1 MRLKR
6 WLVIVLAVCT
16 CGCAVNKGLTQSE
29 HLANYNPLFYTAAK
43 SKGEILTQEGL
54 EYLREGSFDKFL
66 SSMREALTFYSGN
79 GEKISDICRH
89 MGKAYLDR
97 NEYDKALSYYNQ
109 SLSSAKSSR
118 YSEGIV
124 LATVGL
130 ADCYKKI
137 GDTDKATEV
146 LAPASQGNRESTKGE
161 HPLISLSRG
170 ENLAQQG
177 RLSQALD
184 IFTKSLSNI
193 DSYKDD
199 KLKQSVYSSLGTTL
213 FGLGRYQEA
222 IPHYQ
227 RALEL
232 ARKSYNTSD
241 IVDILNNIGF
251 CLVSLKRYN
260 EAAMSFK
267 EGLGLLAIMDL
278 QYPEKQMYA
287 NYGLGLLNEEQH
299 RNAQALLYY
308 NTAIKYIEDL
318 RGSLSSTEFRSLFLA
333 NKISVYEHAIDILL
347 TAAGRTPDDDVRLD
361 PRFTK
366 AGLSPAEVAFF
377 YAESTKT
384 RSFLELLSK
393 ARTGALAERIPRELA
408 EQEQR
413 LLNTIDSIQ
422 FSGSGQSEAQREVLK
437 KSKRE
442 LDELIARL
450 RREYPEYASIR
461 YPEPVMAGDIPLRAN
476 EVLLAYK
483 VNPRKTY
490 LWIIEKGKKPSAI
503 EIAVSREE
511 LIRKVGEFR
520 SGLEN
525 PGRLDAY
532 DHENGQALGKLLLEE
547 ALSRIDSNKNIIIT
561 LDGVLNL
568 LPFEALTAG
577 RTKNAIQ
584 YLGEEYKISYYPS
597 ASVMTTMRRFKESPK
612 LSRPLFALGDPV
624 YEDSDVRY
632 SKRKSDNIVL
642 ASADQT
648 PGLNLRSALVRSGFS
663 LPRLPETRDEVLK
676 IGALFGYQTN
686 DPNIKLDMDASKS
699 ELMKSDLGNYRF
711 IHFATH
717 GLLSGDI
724 PYILEP
730 ALVLSQPG
738 NRNPE
743 DGFLKMSEILK
754 LKLNADSVVL
764 SACKT
769 ALGKEIAGEG
779 IVGLSRAFMLAG
791 SKTVIVSLWSVESNS
806 TAVLMKSFYSHLK
819 PGRSKE
825 EALRLAKLELKNQS
839 LASTDLSRG
848 VTIAGRD
855 KKIQTGA
862 SHPFFWAPFILI
874 GEWE

>member
-1 MRLKR
+1 MLMKR
-6 WLVIVLAVCT
+6 WLLIVLVLCA
-16 CGCAVNKGLTQSE
+16 CGCGHSQGLTQSE
-29 HLANYNPLFYTAAK
+29 GLANYHPLFLTATK
-43 SKGEILTQEGL
+43 SKGDILTQEGL
-54 EYLREGSFDKFL
+54 DYLREGSFDKFL
-66 SSMREALTFYSGN
+66 FSMREALTFYSGN
-79 GEKISDICRH
+79 GEKTSDICRYL
-89 MGKAYLDR
+89 GKAYLDR
-97 NEYDKALSYYNQ
+97 NEYDKALSYFNQ
-109 SLSSAKSSR
+109 SLSAAKSSR
-118 YSEGIV
+118 YPEGIV
-124 LATVGL
+124 LSTVGL

-137 GDTDKATEV
+137 GDTDKAAEV
-146 LAPASQGNRESTKGE
+146 LAAAQPGNRESAKDE
-161 HPLISLSRG
+161 HPLIALSMG
-170 ENLAQQG
+170 ETLAQQG

-184 IFTKSLSNI
+184 IFTRSLSGI

-222 IPHYQ
+222 VVHYQ

-241 IVDILNNIGF
+241 TVDILNNIGF
-251 CLVSLKRYN
+251 CLVSLKKYN
-260 EAAMSFK
+260 EAARSFR
-267 EGLGLLAIMDL
+267 EGLGLLDVMDL
-278 QYPEKQMYA
+278 HYPEKQMYA

-299 RNAQALLYY
+299 RNTQALLYY
-308 NTAIKYIEDL
+308 NTAIKFIEDL

-333 NKISVYEHAIDILL
+333 NKIAAYEHAIDILL
-347 TAAGRTPDDDVRLD
+347 TADGRTPDDIRLD

-366 AGLSPAEVAFF
+366 AGLTPVEVAFF
-377 YAESTKT
+377 YAESTKA

-393 ARTGALAERIPRELA
+393 ARTAALAGRIPRELA
-408 EQEQR
+408 EQERR
-413 LLNTIDSIQ
+413 LISTVDSIQ
-422 FSGSGQSEAQREVLK
+422 SSGSGQSEAQRELLK

-442 LDELIARL
+442 LDELIAKL
-450 RREYPEYASIR
+450 RKEYPDYASIR
-461 YPEPVMAGDIPLRAN
+461 YPEPVMAGNIPLRAN

-483 VNPRKTY
+483 VNPGKTY

-525 PGRLDAY
+525 PSRLDAY
-532 DHENGQALGKLLLEE
+532 DPEKGRALGKLLLGE

-561 LDGVLNL
+561 PDGVLNMI
-568 LPFEALTAG
+568 PFEALTTG

-584 YLGEEYKISYYPS
+584 YLGEKYKISYYPS
-597 ASVMTTMRRFKESPK
+597 ASVMATMRQFKESPK

-632 SKRKSDNIVL
+632 SHRKSDNIVL

-663 LPRLPETRDEVLK
+663 LQRLPETRDEVLK
-676 IGALFGYQTN
+676 IGALFGYKAN

-699 ELMKSDLGNYRF
+699 ELLKSDLGSYRF

-743 DGFLKMSEILK
+743 DGFLKMSEILE
-754 LKLNADSVVL
+754 LKLNADAVVL

-791 SKTVIVSLWSVESNS
+791 SKSVIVSLWSVESNS

-819 PGRSKE
+819 PGTSKE
-825 EALRLAKLELKNQS
+825 EALRLAKQELKNQS
-839 LASTDLSRG
+839 LVSTDLSRG
-848 VTIAGRD
+848 VKITGRD

>member
-6 WLVIVLAVCT
+6 WLLIVMVLCT
-16 CGCAVNKGLTQSE
+16 SGCGLSQGLTRSE
-29 HLANYNPLFYTAAK
+29 GLANYHPLFLTATK
-43 SKGEILTQEGL
+43 SKGDILTQEGL

-66 SSMREALTFYSGN
+66 SSMGEALTFYSGN
-79 GEKISDICRH
+79 GGKTADICRYL
-89 MGKAYLDR
+89 GKAYLDR
-97 NEYDKALSYYNQ
+97 NEYDKALSYFNQ
-109 SLSSAKSSR
+109 SLSAAKSSR
-118 YSEGIV
+118 YQEVIV

-137 GDTDKATEV
+137 GDADKAMEILTA
-146 LAPASQGNRESTKGE
+146 APPDNRESTKGA
-161 HPLISLSRG
+161 HPLIALSMG
-170 ENLAQQG
+170 ETLAQQG
-177 RLSQALD
+177 RLSQALA
-184 IFTKSLSNI
+184 IFTRPLSNI

-222 IPHYQ
+222 ITHYQ

-232 ARKSYNTSD
+232 ARKSYNTPD

-251 CLVSLKRYN
+251 CLVSLKKYG
-260 EAAMSFK
+260 EGAMAFK
-267 EGLGLLAIMDL
+267 EGLGLLAVMDL
-278 QYPEKQMYA
+278 QYSEKQMYA
-287 NYGLGLLNEEQH
+287 NYGLGLLNEEQN

-308 NTAIKYIEDL
+308 DTAIKFIEDL

-333 NKISVYEHAIDILL
+333 NKIAAYEHAIDILL
-347 TAAGRTPDDDVRLD
+347 TSAGRTADDVRLD

-366 AGLSPAEVAFF
+366 AGLTPAEVAFF
-377 YAESTKT
+377 YAESTKA

-393 ARTGALAERIPRELA
+393 ARTGALADRIPRELA
-408 EQEQR
+408 EQERR
-413 LLNTIDSIQ
+413 LLNTIDSLQ
-422 FSGSGQSEAQREVLK
+422 ASGSGQSEAQREVLK

-442 LDELIARL
+442 LYELIAKL
-450 RREYPEYASIR
+450 RKEYPDYASIR
-461 YPEPVMAGDIPLRAN
+461 YPEPVMAGNIPLRDN

-483 VNPRKTY
+483 VNPGKTY

-503 EIAVSREE
+503 EIAVTREE

-525 PGRLDAY
+525 PDRLDAY
-532 DHENGQALGKLLLEE
+532 DPEKGWALGKLLLGE

-561 LDGVLNL
+561 PDGVLSMI
-568 LPFEALTAG
+568 PFEALTAG

-584 YLGEEYKISYYPS
+584 YLGEKYKISYYPS
-597 ASVMTTMRRFKESPK
+597 ASVMATMRQFKDSPK
-612 LSRPLFALGDPV
+612 LSKPLFALGDPV
-624 YEDSDVRY
+624 YDDSDVRY
-632 SKRKSDNIVL
+632 SRRKSDNIVV
-642 ASADQT
+642 AFADPT
-648 PGLNLRSALVRSGFS
+648 PSLNLRSALIRSGFS
-663 LPRLPETRDEVLK
+663 LPRLPETRDEVLE
-676 IGALFGYQTN
+676 IGALFGYRAD

-699 ELMKSDLGNYRF
+699 ELLKSDLGRYRF

-730 ALVLSQPG
+730 ALVLSQPE

-743 DGFLKMSEILK
+743 DGFLKMSEILE

-791 SKTVIVSLWSVESNS
+791 SKSVIVSLWSVESNS
-806 TAVLMKSFYSHLK
+806 TAALMKSFYSNLK

-825 EALRLAKLELKNQS
+825 EALRLAKQEMKNQNLTPS
-839 LASTDLSRG
+839 DLSRG

>member
-1 MRLKR
+1 MRLYR
-6 WLVIVLAVCT
+6 WLAIILILST
-16 CGCAVNKGLTQSE
+16 CGCAINKGLTESE
-29 HLANYNPLFYTAAK
+29 VLANYHPLFLTATK

-66 SSMREALTFYSGN
+66 ASMREALTFYSGN
-79 GEKISDICRH
+79 EDKISDVCRH
-89 MGKAYLDR
+89 LGKAYLDR
-97 NEYDKALSYYNQ
+97 NEYEKAISYYNQ
-109 SLSSAKSSR
+109 SLSSAKTSR
-118 YSEGIV
+118 LPEAII

-137 GDTDKATEV
+137 GDTDKAV
-146 LAPASQGNRESTKGE
+146 DILAGAAQLNRESTKGE
-161 HPLISLSRG
+161 HPLIALSMG
-170 ENLAQQG
+170 QNLAQQG

-184 IFTKSLSNI
+184 VFTKSLPNI

-227 RALEL
+227 SALVL
-232 ARKSYNTSD
+232 ARKTYNTPD

-251 CLVSLKRYN
+251 CLLSLKRYD
-260 EAAMSFK
+260 EAAISFK
-267 EGLGLLAIMDL
+267 EGLGLLAVMNL

-287 NYGLGLLNEEQH
+287 NYGLGLLHEEQR

-308 NTAIKYIEDL
+308 DTAIKYIEEL
-318 RGSLSSTEFRSLFLA
+318 RGSLNSTEFRSLFLA

-361 PRFTK
+361 PRFAK
-366 AGLSPAEVAFF
+366 AGLTPAEVAFF

-393 ARTGALAERIPRELA
+393 ARTGVLDERIPRELA
-408 EQEQR
+408 EQERR

-422 FSGSGQSEAQREVLK
+422 SSGSGQSEAQQEILK

-442 LDELIARL
+442 LDKLITKL
-450 RREYPEYASIR
+450 RKEYPEYASIR
-461 YPEPVMAGDIPLRAN
+461 YPEPVMAGNIPLHDN
-476 EVLLAYK
+476 EALLAYK

-490 LWIIEKGKKPSAI
+490 LWIIEKDKKPSAI

-525 PGRLDAY
+525 PSRLDAY
-532 DHENGQALGKLLLEE
+532 NPENGQALGKLLLEE

-561 LDGVLNL
+561 LDGVLNM
-568 LPFEALTAG
+568 LPFEALTIG
-577 RTKNAIQ
+577 RTKNPIQ

-597 ASVMTTMRRFKESPK
+597 ASVMTTMRQFKKSPK
-612 LSRPLFALGDPV
+612 LSQPLFALGDPV
-624 YEDSDVRY
+624 YEESDLRY
-632 SKRKSDNIVL
+632 SKSKSDNIVL

-663 LPRLPETRDEVLK
+663 LPRLPETRDEVLQ
-676 IGALFGYQTN
+676 IGALFGYQAN
-686 DPNIKLDMDASKS
+686 DFNIKLDMDASKS
-699 ELMKSDLGNYRF
+699 ELMKSNLGDYRF

-754 LKLNADSVVL
+754 FKLNADGVVL

-769 ALGKEIAGEG
+769 ALGKEVAGEG
-779 IVGLSRAFMLAG
+779 IVGLSRAFLLAG

-806 TAVLMKSFYSHLK
+806 TAALMKSFYSYLK

-825 EALRLAKLELKNQS
+825 EALRLAKMELKNQS

-848 VTIAGRD
+848 VKIVAQD
-855 KKIQTGA
+855 KKIQAGT

>member
-6 WLVIVLAVCT
+6 WLLIVLVLCT
-16 CGCAVNKGLTQSE
+16 SGCGLSRGLTQSE
-29 HLANYNPLFYTAAK
+29 GLANYHPLFLTATK
-43 SKGEILTQEGL
+43 SKGDILTQEGL
-54 EYLREGSFDKFL
+54 DYLREGSFDKFL
-66 SSMREALTFYSGN
+66 SSMGEALTFYSGN
-79 GEKISDICRH
+79 GEKTADICRYL
-89 MGKAYLDR
+89 GKAYLDR
-97 NEYDKALSYYNQ
+97 NEYDKALSYFNQ
-109 SLSSAKSSR
+109 SLSAAKSSR
-118 YSEGIV
+118 YQEGIV

-137 GDTDKATEV
+137 GDADKAMEILTA
-146 LAPASQGNRESTKGE
+146 APPDNRESAKGAN
-161 HPLISLSRG
+161 PLIALSMG
-170 ENLAQQG
+170 ETLAQQG

-184 IFTKSLSNI
+184 IFTRSLSNI

-222 IPHYQ
+222 ITHYQ

-251 CLVSLKRYN
+251 CLVFLKKYG
-260 EAAMSFK
+260 EGAMAFK
-267 EGLGLLAIMDL
+267 EGLGLLAVMDL
-278 QYPEKQMYA
+278 QYSEKQMYA
-287 NYGLGLLNEEQH
+287 NYGLGLLNEEQN

-308 NTAIKYIEDL
+308 DTAIKFIEDL
-318 RGSLSSTEFRSLFLA
+318 RGSLSSTEFRSLFLS
-333 NKISVYEHAIDILL
+333 NKIAAYEHAIDILL
-347 TAAGRTPDDDVRLD
+347 TSSGRTADDVRLD

-366 AGLSPAEVAFF
+366 AGLTPAEVAFF
-377 YAESTKT
+377 YAESTKA

-393 ARTGALAERIPRELA
+393 ARTGALADRIPRELA
-408 EQEQR
+408 EQERR
-413 LLNTIDSIQ
+413 LLNTIDSLQ
-422 FSGSGQSEAQREVLK
+422 ASGSGQSEAQREVLK

-442 LDELIARL
+442 LDELIAKL
-450 RREYPEYASIR
+450 RKEYPDYASIR
-461 YPEPVMAGDIPLRAN
+461 YPEPVMAGNIPLRDN

-483 VNPRKTY
+483 VNPGKTY
-490 LWIIEKGKKPSAI
+490 LWIIEKGKKPSVI

-532 DHENGQALGKLLLEE
+532 DPEKGRTLGKLLLGE
-547 ALSRIDSNKNIIIT
+547 ALSRIDSDKNIIIT
-561 LDGVLNL
+561 PDGLLNMI
-568 LPFEALTAG
+568 PFEALTAG
-577 RTKNAIQ
+577 GTKSVIQ
-584 YLGEEYKISYYPS
+584 YLGEKYKISYYPS
-597 ASVMTTMRRFKESPK
+597 ASVMATMRQYKESPK
-612 LSRPLFALGDPV
+612 LSQPLFALGDPV

-632 SKRKSDNIVL
+632 SRRKSDNIVL

-676 IGALFGYQTN
+676 IGALFGYKAD

-699 ELMKSDLGNYRF
+699 EVLKSDLGNYRF

-743 DGFLKMSEILK
+743 DGFLKMSEILE
-754 LKLNADSVVL
+754 LKLNADAVVL

-779 IVGLSRAFMLAG
+779 IVGLSRAFMLSG
-791 SKTVIVSLWSVESNS
+791 SKSVIVSLWSVESNS

-819 PGRSKE
+819 PGKSKE
-825 EALRLAKLELKNQS
+825 EALRLAKQELKNQS
-839 LASTDLSRG
+839 LVSTDFSRG

-855 KKIQTGA
+855 KKIQAGT

>member
-1 MRLKR
+1 MLMKR
-6 WLVIVLAVCT
+6 WLLIVLVLCA
-16 CGCAVNKGLTQSE
+16 CGCGHSQGLTQSE
-29 HLANYNPLFYTAAK
+29 GLANYHPLFLTATK
-43 SKGEILTQEGL
+43 SKGDILTQEGL
-54 EYLREGSFDKFL
+54 DYLREGSFDKFL
-66 SSMREALTFYSGN
+66 FSMREALTFYSGN
-79 GEKISDICRH
+79 GEKTSDICRYL
-89 MGKAYLDR
+89 GKAYLDR
-97 NEYDKALSYYNQ
+97 NEYDKALSYFNQ
-109 SLSSAKSSR
+109 SLSAAKSSR
-118 YSEGIV
+118 YPEGIV
-124 LATVGL
+124 LSTVGL

-137 GDTDKATEV
+137 GDTDKAAEV
-146 LAPASQGNRESTKGE
+146 LAAAQPGNRESAKDE
-161 HPLISLSRG
+161 HPLIALSMG
-170 ENLAQQG
+170 ETLAQQG

-184 IFTKSLSNI
+184 IFTRSLSGI

-222 IPHYQ
+222 VVHYQ

-241 IVDILNNIGF
+241 TVDILNNIGF
-251 CLVSLKRYN
+251 CLVSLKKYN
-260 EAAMSFK
+260 EAARSFR
-267 EGLGLLAIMDL
+267 EGLGLLDVMDL
-278 QYPEKQMYA
+278 HYPEKQMYA

-299 RNAQALLYY
+299 RNTQALLYY
-308 NTAIKYIEDL
+308 NTAIKFIEDL

-333 NKISVYEHAIDILL
+333 NKIAAYEHAIDILL
-347 TAAGRTPDDDVRLD
+347 TADGRTPDDIRLD

-366 AGLSPAEVAFF
+366 AGLTPVEVAFF
-377 YAESTKT
+377 YAESTKA

-393 ARTGALAERIPRELA
+393 ARTAALAGRIPRELA
-408 EQEQR
+408 EQERR
-413 LLNTIDSIQ
+413 LISTVDSIQ
-422 FSGSGQSEAQREVLK
+422 SSGSGQSEAQRELLK

-442 LDELIARL
+442 LDELIAKL
-450 RREYPEYASIR
+450 RKEYPDYASIR
-461 YPEPVMAGDIPLRAN
+461 YPEPVMAGNIPLRAN

-483 VNPRKTY
+483 VNPGKTY

-525 PGRLDAY
+525 PSRLDAY
-532 DHENGQALGKLLLEE
+532 DPEKGRALGKLLLGE

-561 LDGVLNL
+561 PDGVLNMI
-568 LPFEALTAG
+568 PFEALTTG

-584 YLGEEYKISYYPS
+584 YLGEKYKISYYPS
-597 ASVMTTMRRFKESPK
+597 ASVMATMRQFKESPK

-632 SKRKSDNIVL
+632 SHRKSDNIVL

-663 LPRLPETRDEVLK
+663 LQRLPETRDEVLK
-676 IGALFGYQTN
+676 IGAIFGYKAN

-699 ELMKSDLGNYRF
+699 ELLKSDLGSYRF

-743 DGFLKMSEILK
+743 DGFLKMSEILE
-754 LKLNADSVVL
+754 LKLNADAVVL

-791 SKTVIVSLWSVESNS
+791 SKSVIVSLWSVESNS

-819 PGRSKE
+819 PGTSKE
-825 EALRLAKLELKNQS
+825 EALRLAKQELKNQS

-848 VTIAGRD
+848 VKITGRD